1 MNNIRLFSLIFLV
14 SIFSYTSAQDFHAS
28 TTKIEIDAGE
38 LRLTSKFFTVD
49 LEKAVGAS
57 TSNKS
62 DFDNKAKVYLEGKMT
77 LKVNGVPV
85 ILIYNGSQTNDKST
99 RIYLKAVNISDI
111 KELEVR
117 NSMLIEIFEDQQ
129 NLLTF
134 DINGVRKSLT
144 TKKGTETGKITF

>member
-1 MNNIRLFSLIFLV
+1 MNNIRNLSIIFLI
-14 SIFSYTSAQDFHAS
+14 SFFSFSYAQEFHAS

-62 DFDNKAKVYLEGKMT
+62 DFDNKAKKYLNDKMI
-77 LKVNGVPV
+77 LKVNGTPV
-85 ILIYNGSQTNDKST
+85 NLIYNGSQTNDKST
-99 RIYLKAVNISDI
+99 RIYLKAVNISEI
-111 KELEVR
+111 REIEMK
-117 NSMLIEIFEDQQ
+117 NSMLIEMFEDQQ

-144 TKKGTETGKITF
+144 TKKGTETGKVTF